1 VPRGADEIVSEIE
14 FSVNHG
20 GNFLLGI
27 APMPDGN
34 LPPHQ
39 VEVLKEIGRLR
50 AKSLS
55 SSLV

>member
-1 VPRGADEIVSEIE
+1 VSEIE

-27 APMPDGN
+27 APMPDGS

-50 AKSLS
+50 AKS
-55 SSLV
+55 